1 VNIVKPYH
9 VIETDIN
16 GERIVSNL
24 ERYGRVCYKSE
35 DKITLDSAAKFLKK
49 AIERG
54 HESILEHESIT
65 VRFICD
71 RGMTHELVRHR
82 LCAYSQESSRYCNYS
97 KMGMTF
103 IEPLW
108 GFDADDLTYL
118 ESVEEYYNRKIAQG
132 QTPQQARGFLPICVK
147 TEIVMTANIRE
158 LRHILRLRCS
168 NNAHP
173 QIRQIM
179 TSLLEELHNKIP
191 VLFDDIYDEIQKQ
204 KI

>member
-1 VNIVKPYH
+1 MNIIKPYY
-9 VIETDIN
+9 VIETNIN

-35 DKITLDSAAKFLKK
+35 GKITLESAAKFLKS

-82 LCAYSQESSRYCNYS
+82 LCAYSQESTRYCNYS
-97 KMGMTF
+97 KIGMTF

-108 GFDADDLTYL
+108 GFDYDDLQYL
-118 ESVEEYYNRKIAQG
+118 KSVEDYYNRKIAEG

-147 TEIVMTANIRE
+147 TEIVHTANIRE
-158 LRHILRLRCS
+158 WRHIFKLRTTPK
-168 NNAHP
+168 AHP
-173 QIRQIM
+173 AIRDMMIR
-179 TSLLEELHNKIP
+179 LLLDFRNQIP
-191 VLFDDIYDEIQKQ
+191 VLFDDIEVENE
-204 KI
+204 